1 MEIIQNDQSFGSKL
15 TSIFSDI
22 QSLMLSVYL
31 PRSLHF
37 LITSLQLTVLRLI
50 IDYIMFFVLLIV
62 YKDDHYTP

>member
-31 PRSLHF
+31 SRSLHV

-50 IDYIMFFVLLIV
+50 IDYIMFFVLLIM